1 MATTL
6 EVFLRK
12 LRLANDEILKDMAK
26 NLGVSSA
33 FLSAVENGKKKMPN
47 NWERKL
53 KEVYSLSTVQIE
65 ELRRAVMESSGVVE
79 LNLKGLSTSNREL
92 AISFARQFETMDDET
107 SKELLAFLQR
117 KKTTKDGD

>member
-6 EVFLRK
+6 GVFLRK

-53 KEVYSLSTVQIE
+53 KEVYSLSTIQIE